1 MTTMGQSANG
11 IASAFTA
18 GMGSLFIL
26 SYAIAAK
33 WWKST
38 DGRLMMVLATTVTVT
53 CSLTLTLTIFD
64 FSTDV
69 DWLRFIQ
76 AGLMLGIGVCFAF
89 NAARVWVV
97 QFRYRKR
104 KNYE

>member
-1 MTTMGQSANG
+1 MTMGQNANG

-26 SYAIAAK
+26 SYAVAAK

-38 DGRLMMVLATTVTVT
+38 DGRLMMTLATTITVT

-64 FSTDV
+64 FSADV
-69 DWLRFIQ
+69 DWIRFVQ
-76 AGLMLGIGVCFAF
+76 AALMVSIGVCFAS
-89 NAARVWVV
+89 NTIRVWVV
-97 QFRYRKR
+97 QHRNKNR